1 VSNSL
6 NFSISAGSMMLRAII
21 FLSRISPLSILLFG
35 TFGVVIALVGFGFAD
50 AQRRLLAAEVALA
63 QQSAPAVSR
72 EVVVEA
78 DLPLK
83 RMGALKEI
91 LPSEHSAE
99 SEIKKLF
106 LLARN
111 EGLELSQ
118 AEYSRS
124 GSDAAPLLR
133 LQLRLPVQGS
143 YSAIRSFIGN
153 ALLTMPFLS
162 VDELS
167 FRREETGNVEGEASL
182 KLSIFLLREPAK

>member
-1 VSNSL
+1 
-6 NFSISAGSMMLRAII
+6 MLRAII
-21 FLSRISPLSILLFG
+21 FLSRISPLSILLVG
-35 TFGVVIALVGFGFAD
+35 ALGVVTALAGFGFTD
-50 AQRRLLAAEVALA
+50 AHRRLLDAEVAIA
-63 QQSAPAVSR
+63 QQSAPAVTR
-72 EVVVEA
+72 EVVIDA
-78 DLPLK
+78 DLPSK
-83 RMGALKEI
+83 RMAALKEI
-91 LPSEHSAE
+91 LPSERSAE

-124 GSDAAPLLR
+124 GSDVAPLLR

-143 YSAIRSFIGN
+143 YSAIRRFIGN

-167 FRREETGNVEGEASL
+167 FRREETGNAEGEASL

>member
-1 VSNSL
+1 
-6 NFSISAGSMMLRAII
+6 MLRATI
-21 FLSRISPLSILLFG
+21 FLLRVSPLSLLLAVSL
-35 TFGVVIALVGFGFAD
+35 GVVIALVGFGFTD
-50 AQRRLLAAEVALA
+50 AQRRLLDAEVALA

-83 RMGALKEI
+83 RMDALKEA
-91 LPSEHSAE
+91 LPSERTAE
-99 SEIKKLF
+99 IEIKKLF

-124 GSDAAPLLR
+124 GSDAAPLSR
-133 LQLRLPVQGS
+133 LQIRLPVQGS
-143 YSAIRSFIGN
+143 YSAIRNFIGN

-167 FRREETGNVEGEASL
+167 FRREETDNAEGEASL
-182 KLSIFLLREPAK
+182 KLSIFLLRELEK

>member
-1 VSNSL
+1 MSNIL
-6 NFSISAGSMMLRAII
+6 HFSISASSMVLRATI
-21 FLSRISPLSILLFG
+21 FLLRISPLSLLLAV
-35 TFGVVIALVGFGFAD
+35 TLGVVTALVGFGFTD
-50 AQRRLLAAEVALA
+50 AQRRLLDAEVALA
-63 QQSAPAVSR
+63 QQSVPVVSR

-83 RMGALKEI
+83 RMGALKEA
-91 LPSEHSAE
+91 LPSERTAE

-124 GSDAAPLLR
+124 GSDASPLLR
-133 LQLRLPVQGS
+133 LQIRLPVQGS

-167 FRREETGNVEGEASL
+167 FRREETGNAEGEASL
-182 KLSIFLLREPAK
+182 KLSIFLLREPEK

>member
-1 VSNSL
+1 
-6 NFSISAGSMMLRAII
+6 MMLRATI
-21 FLSRISPLSILLFG
+21 FLSRISPLSLLLAV
-35 TFGVVIALVGFGFAD
+35 TLGVVIALFGFGFTD
-50 AQRRLLAAEVALA
+50 AQRRLLDAEIAIA
-63 QQSAPAVSR
+63 QQSAPAVTR
-72 EVVVEA
+72 AVVIDA
-78 DLPLK
+78 DLPVK
-83 RMGALKEI
+83 RMDALKEI
-91 LPSEHSAE
+91 LPSERSAE

-111 EGLELSQ
+111 EGLELLQ

-162 VDELS
+162 IDELS
-167 FRREETGNVEGEASL
+167 FRREETGNAEGEASL
-182 KLSIFLLREPAK
+182 RLSIFLLREPAK

>member
-1 VSNSL
+1 MV
-6 NFSISAGSMMLRAII
+6 LRATI
-21 FLSRISPLSILLFG
+21 FLLRISPLSLLLAV
-35 TFGVVIALVGFGFAD
+35 TLGVVTALVGFGFTD
-50 AQRRLLAAEVALA
+50 AQRRLLDAEVALA
-63 QQSAPAVSR
+63 QQSVPVVSR

-83 RMGALKEI
+83 RMGALKEA
-91 LPSEHSAE
+91 LPSERTAE

-124 GSDAAPLLR
+124 GSDASPLLR
-133 LQLRLPVQGS
+133 LQIRLPVQGS

-167 FRREETGNVEGEASL
+167 FRREETGNAEGEASL
-182 KLSIFLLREPAK
+182 KLSIFLLREPEK

>member
-1 VSNSL
+1 MSNL
-6 NFSISAGSMMLRAII
+6 LHFSISASSMVLRATI
-21 FLSRISPLSILLFG
+21 FLLRISPLSLLLAV
-35 TFGVVIALVGFGFAD
+35 TLGVVTALVGFGFTD
-50 AQRRLLAAEVALA
+50 AQRRLLDAEVALA
-63 QQSAPAVSR
+63 QQSVPVVSR

-83 RMGALKEI
+83 RMGALKEA
-91 LPSEHSAE
+91 LPSERTAE

-124 GSDAAPLLR
+124 GSDASPLLR
-133 LQLRLPVQGS
+133 LQIRLPVQGS

-167 FRREETGNVEGEASL
+167 FRREETGNAEGEASL
-182 KLSIFLLREPAK
+182 KLSIFLLREPEK

>member
-1 VSNSL
+1 MSNL
-6 NFSISAGSMMLRAII
+6 LHFSISASSMVLRATI
-21 FLSRISPLSILLFG
+21 FLLRISPLSLLLAV
-35 TFGVVIALVGFGFAD
+35 TLGVVTALVGFGFTD
-50 AQRRLLAAEVALA
+50 AQRRLLDAEVALA
-63 QQSAPAVSR
+63 QQSVPVVSR

-83 RMGALKEI
+83 RMGALKEA
-91 LPSEHSAE
+91 LPSERTAE

-124 GSDAAPLLR
+124 GSDASPLLR
-133 LQLRLPVQGS
+133 LQIRLPVQGS

-167 FRREETGNVEGEASL
+167 FRREETGNAEGEASL
-182 KLSIFLLREPAK
+182 KLSIFLLRELEK